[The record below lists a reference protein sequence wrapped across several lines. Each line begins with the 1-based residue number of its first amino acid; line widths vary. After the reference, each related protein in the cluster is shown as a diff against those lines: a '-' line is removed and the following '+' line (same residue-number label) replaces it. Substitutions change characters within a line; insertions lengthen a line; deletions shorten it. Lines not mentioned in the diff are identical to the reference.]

1 MLRRNSAKSV
11 GAGSFTDRGIFGSSF
26 TPSAEG
32 QRLLDYYRTKY
43 GVPLEV
49 EAVPPEEIFENPG
62 LGGYFKSKGEGPG
75 GYGGS
80 TDPLRRSV
88 YLTPDT
94 SVHVL
99 AHEAGHAYDP
109 SLLRSGLQ
117 INENIRRFGPA
128 LFEAALTEKA
138 NQDPGGFLN
147 AYIDLLGSRNIMQSE
162 TTAQREAKQTLS
174 SLGIEHPEKNQ
185 AWFQGYPRSYIDKG
199 IASATAAM
207 TIPQVPENIK
217 KSIANHAFFSP
228 ENPFVPGQVSIDTN
242 TELDIQDERARRILN
257 LALNPSYQKTVRDI
271 ESRTQTYLDR
281 QLGAQ
286 PNDYMYDPENL
297 FWARFSQ

>member
-1 MLRRNSAKSV
+1 MLKQYPAEST
-11 GAGSFTDRGIFGSSF
+11 GAGSFIDNGNLGFRF

-49 EAVPPEEIFENPG
+49 EGVPPEEIFKNPG
-62 LGGYFKSKGEGPG
+62 LGGYFKSEGEGPG

-109 SLLRSGLQ
+109 SLLRSNLQ
-117 INENIRRFGPA
+117 IGENNRRFRPA
-128 LFEAALTEKA
+128 LYEAALTEKA

-147 AYIDLLGSRNIMQSE
+147 AYIDLLGSRNVMQSE
-162 TTAQREAKQTLS
+162 ATAQREAKQTLNA
-174 SLGIEHPEKNQ
+174 LGIKHPEKNQ
-185 AWFQGYPRSYIDKG
+185 PWFQGYPRSFIDKG
-199 IASATAAM
+199 IAGATAAM
-207 TIPQVPENIK
+207 TIPQLPEDIK
-217 KSIANHAFFSP
+217 KAIATNAFLNSRD
-228 ENPFVPGQVSIDTN
+228 PFVPGQVLVDTN
-242 TELDIQDERARRILN
+242 TQLDIRDERARRILD

-286 PNDYMYDPENL
+286 PDDYMYDTKNL
-297 FWARFSQ
+297 FWGGR